1 MRQFLLVQPLRG
13 ECAKTYIDSEQGGPL
28 SSIDVLREIRE
39 LKTQLSYS
47 KNIGFFFGAGT
58 SCALGLPDIAA
69 LTSDVEALLESKARK
84 TLETIKGDLSTLIQG
99 RDVNIEDVLN
109 QLRRIRELT
118 KESEEKKYMGVCG
131 KDAMTVDGDICKAI
145 YQIITAKEA
154 TAALAPTK
162 RFFAWYNLLNR
173 DYAKEVFTTNYDLI
187 LERALEASE
196 IPYFDGFIGAFEP
209 FFWQESV
216 DHLARQGDL
225 TKNWIRLWKIHG
237 SLSWFW
243 RFSETTKSHRII
255 RIGNLGS
262 VEDIQNEL
270 VIYPSKDKYDSS
282 RKQPFIAYFDR
293 MRDYLLSGELLFIF
307 SGYSFS
313 DQHINE
319 IVFNCMRQ
327 NNRLFVVVFFYKDAD
342 VEALHNSCSPYLN
355 LHVFGPTKAIIN
367 GELGEWQFNEN
378 ATRPNEDTA
387 TYWSNDK
394 SQLTLGDFSAL
405 VTFLVTSS
413 GKQDSVKSVGA

>member
-1 MRQFLLVQPLRG
+1 MN
-13 ECAKTYIDSEQGGPL
+13 K
-28 SSIDVLREIRE
+28 IDVVREVRE
-39 LKTQLSYS
+39 LKNHLSYS

-58 SCALGLPDIAA
+58 SCALGIPDIST
-69 LTSDVEALLESKARK
+69 LTSDVATALAGKSQ
-84 TLETIKGDLSTLIQG
+84 ETFTAIKDDLATLIPD
-99 RDVNIEDVLN
+99 RTVNIEDVLN

-118 KESEEKKYMGVCG
+118 KESDTKTYQGVCG
-131 KDAMTVDGDICKAI
+131 KDALSADGDICKAI
-145 YQIITAKEA
+145 YQIIMTKEA
-154 TAALAPTK
+154 AADFSSTK

-173 DYAKEVFTTNYDLI
+173 DFSKEVFTTNYDLVI
-187 LERALEASE
+187 EKALESSE
-196 IPYFDGFIGAFEP
+196 IPYFDGFVGSYEP

-216 DHLARQGDL
+216 EHLTKHGDL

-243 RFSETTKSHRII
+243 RFSETTKSNRII
-255 RIGNLGS
+255 RIGNIGN
-262 VEDIQNEL
+262 VADIKNEL

-293 MRDYLLSGELLFIF
+293 MRNYLLGGELLFVF

-327 NNRLFVVVFFYKDAD
+327 NNRLFVIVFFYSDAD
-342 VEALHNSCSPYLN
+342 VEILYKSCAAYLN

-367 GELGEWQFNEN
+367 GELGEWQFNKD
-378 ATRPNEDTA
+378 AVKPNEVTA
-387 TYWSNDK
+387 TYWSVDN
-394 SQLTLGDFSAL
+394 SRLVLGDFNQL
-405 VTFLVTSS
+405 VTFLVASS
-413 GKQDSVKSVGA
+413 GKQDGATAVTT